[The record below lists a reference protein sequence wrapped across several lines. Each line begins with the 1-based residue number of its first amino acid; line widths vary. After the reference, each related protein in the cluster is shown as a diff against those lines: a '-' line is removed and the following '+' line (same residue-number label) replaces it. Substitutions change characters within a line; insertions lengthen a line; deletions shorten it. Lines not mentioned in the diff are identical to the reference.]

1 MHPTVSSQ
9 TCKTE
14 AVYGEGVF
22 LVSLTKVH
30 ESAPSQQ
37 DRKTQIFMQHFL
49 FWLFF
54 VMFRIK
60 SCFSPDLIGECAQPL

>member
-30 ESAPSQQ
+30 ASAPSQQ
-37 DRKTQIFMQHFL
+37 DRKTHRSLCSISSSG
-49 FWLFF
+49 FF
-54 VMFRIK
+54 CDVQ
-60 SCFSPDLIGECAQPL
+60 D